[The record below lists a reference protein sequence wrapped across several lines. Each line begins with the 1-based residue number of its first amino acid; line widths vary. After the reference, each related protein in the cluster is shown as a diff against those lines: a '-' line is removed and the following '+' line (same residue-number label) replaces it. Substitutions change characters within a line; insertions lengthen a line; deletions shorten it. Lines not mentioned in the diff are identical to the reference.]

1 VEGGKGMALNVHQL
15 HIFYTV
21 AERGSFSAAA
31 QTLHM
36 TQPAVTMQV
45 QALEERFGTKLLNRT
60 TKKLVLTEAGQRL
73 LPQARKAVELMRD
86 TDVLMVKFVEGLKGR
101 LQFAASLTIG
111 EYVLPRLLGSFLRR
125 FPEVSVDMKVMNTTE
140 IIDAVAHQGLDF
152 GIIEAPCDEPGFD
165 AEPVMDDELM
175 LVTPT
180 DHPFAA
186 RDEVTLEEVIREPMV
201 LREKGSG
208 TRQIMEEELQ
218 RHGIAEDQLHVV
230 SEFGSTGA
238 VKSAVEAGL
247 GLSIISVWTIKHE
260 VALGLLKP
268 VKITGVSFR
277 RQFFAV
283 RLQSSLLPMPAA
295 ALLHDLRELSHE

>member
-1 VEGGKGMALNVHQL
+1 MALNVHQL

-31 QTLHM
+31 QSLHM

-60 TKKLVLTEAGQRL
+60 TKRLELTEAGHRL

-86 TDVLMVKFVEGLKGR
+86 TDAMMAKYVEDLKGR

-111 EYVLPRLLGSFLRR
+111 EYVLPRLLGPFLRR
-125 FPEVSVDMKVMNTTE
+125 FPDLSLDMKVMNTTE
-140 IIDAVAHQGLDF
+140 IIEAIAHQGLRF
-152 GIIEAPCDEPGFD
+152 GIIEAPCEEPGFD
-165 AEPVMDDELM
+165 AQAVMDDEL
-175 LVTPT
+175 LLIAPAN
-180 DHPFAA
+180 HPFAS
-186 RDEVTLEEVIREPMV
+186 REQVTLEEAIREPMV

-208 TRQIMEEELQ
+208 TRQIIEDELE
-218 RHGIAEDQLHVV
+218 RRGVTEDEIRVV

-247 GLSIISVWTIKHE
+247 GLSLLSVWTIRHE
-260 VALGLLKP
+260 LALSVLKP
-268 VKITGVSFR
+268 IRIEGVRFR
-277 RQFFAV
+277 RQFFSV
-283 RLQSSLLPMPAA
+283 KLQSALLPMPAV
-295 ALLHDLRELSHE
+295 ALLNELRVLTHEQ